1 VRTGAPARPSRAQLG
16 GGGTLTA
23 SVRQARYGMVIMC
36 IGGGTGAA
44 GIFEKIELDFPW
56 CALVPSVVKRASTT
70 KVHQGQRMAIV

>member
-44 GIFEKIELDFPW
+44 GIFEKIELDFP
-56 CALVPSVVKRASTT
+56 
-70 KVHQGQRMAIV
+70 